1 MCCRAVDAH
10 LGLIQ
15 EPVWE
20 LAERVVAR
28 LPNLKAVVFE
38 TMPEYFRSEGITSN
52 EVASEIDR
60 LRHLCDSRDSAVPE
74 VKEAT
79 ADRLPVETAGGDTA
93 AWEHTLGQVVAGHAS
108 GGLTAGLQDDPGTAI
123 YRKLA
128 TSVRIGVVTDSLRLT
143 YRLLTLEVG
152 TEGTEQILHRH
163 IDETPA
169 QPVALDEARQFVEWL
184 VVDEPEIDDITEVIA
199 FELAT
204 IDAQLSGEAQT
215 MVFNRDPIEL
225 LEALGAGTL
234 PSQRTP
240 GEYVLE
246 VTP

>member
-93 AWEHTLGQVVAGHAS
+93 ASEHTLGQVVGRSCVWRPNCRPARRSRHGHLS
-108 GGLTAGLQDDPGTAI
+108 
-123 YRKLA
+123 
-128 TSVRIGVVTDSLRLT
+128 
-143 YRLLTLEVG
+143 
-152 TEGTEQILHRH
+152 
-163 IDETPA
+163 
-169 QPVALDEARQFVEWL
+169 EAR
-184 VVDEPEIDDITEVIA
+184 D
-199 FELAT
+199 
-204 IDAQLSGEAQT
+204 
-215 MVFNRDPIEL
+215 
-225 LEALGAGTL
+225 LGANRRRHGQSSPDL
-234 PSQRTP
+234 PAADPR
-240 GEYVLE
+240 GWN
-246 VTP
+246 